1 MSTFPLCVEM
11 KGSTVF
17 LAGNGKAAAD
27 KLKKLLLFEANVS
40 LFTEKGF
47 DGMENPQVTVF
58 RRKLTEDDLL
68 QRPLFV
74 VAAMEEML
82 ENERIS
88 RLCQKLHI
96 AVNVVDV
103 PQLCSFNFPAL
114 IKRGDVIISIASG
127 GKSPALSAALRQRIE
142 DSLPDDLEAALEKL
156 SQFRQELKEKEDDPE
171 KRKILLKQ
179 AAAELLSR

>member
-11 KGSTVF
+11 KGATVF
-17 LAGNGKAAAD
+17 LAAEGKVAAD
-27 KLKKLLLFEANVS
+27 KLKKLLFFEATVS
-40 LFTEKGF
+40 IFTEKGF
-47 DGMENPQVTVF
+47 DGMKNPQVTVF
-58 RRKLTEDDLL
+58 RRKMTEEDLL

-74 VAAMEEML
+74 VAAMEEMA

-103 PQLCSFNFPAL
+103 PQFCTFNFPAI
-114 IKRGDVIISIASG
+114 IKRGDVVVSIASG
-127 GKSPALSAALRQRIE
+127 GKSPALSAALRQKIE
-142 DSLPDDLEAALEKL
+142 ESLPDDLEAALEKL
-156 SQFRQELKEKEDDPE
+156 SQFRQELKEREADPE
-171 KRKILLKQ
+171 KRKLLLKQ